1 MTERNKHILQTAIA
15 CITVALIMLLIGVNW
30 NYYLDLNDDIMIAD
44 ITSGAYTG
52 TPSAHNIQ
60 MLYPIGLLL
69 SGLYRIARGLNWYGI
84 FLAGSQF
91 VCLAVLLA
99 VTLYYLQIEV
109 KEKRVRRIVSYVLI
123 TCILV
128 TLVIPHLVILQY
140 TFTCAFLSGTAAFLL
155 LTTRSKGGLIASGV
169 LLVLAFNTR
178 SEMML
183 LTFPLVA
190 LAFCYRAYT
199 AWKESV
205 KEETGEGQKQSKR
218 NVRATLIA
226 AGVTLFALIASY
238 GIHSAAYGSAE
249 WKEFTRL
256 FDNRTELYD
265 FHTIPTYEEDK
276 PFFDE
281 NGFGEAES
289 ALLANYNYGLS
300 EKVDADFLGRAAAYA
315 FSKEADRGEGSIPF
329 SKALSDYLYRLRHI
343 AMPESYTYP
352 QTDAPWNLITIL
364 LYLAVCL
371 LFMMPEEP
379 EPDEDG
385 TVALLS
391 ASAMRAI
398 LPKLLIFFAVRS
410 ALWMYILM
418 RGRDPIRVTHG
429 MYVVEILILFALF
442 LQRIHIILG
451 LEVSAAEYAKMPETK
466 RRYGPDGKKLPVSYA
481 DAVKMKRWSWDSV
494 SKVRS
499 FRMAMAF
506 ILLMI
511 TISFLSGQILVTGA
525 SVTEREEAAGP
536 YRELFSTILQD
547 KEHTYLID
555 TYSYVAYTERAF
567 EAGANGFQNYDLLGG
582 WVCKSPVQNEKA
594 LYAAQTTGS
603 YPLAENGTPLPM
615 AEALAQGDKVL
626 YVTRP
631 RKEAG
636 TEADASNTQWLI
648 DYAAERGAAINLIEE
663 TRIADDFIIYRAEVR

>member
-1 MTERNKHILQTAIA
+1 MTERNKHIVQTLIA
-15 CITVALIMLLIGVNW
+15 CATVGILMIFIGVNW
-30 NYYLDLNDDIMIAD
+30 DYFLELNDDILIAD

-52 TPSAHNIQ
+52 TPEAHNIQ
-60 MLYPIGLLL
+60 MLYPLGLIL
-69 SGLYRIARGLNWYGI
+69 SSLYRIARGLDWYGI
-84 FLAGSQF
+84 FLAGTQF
-91 VCLAVLLA
+91 VCLTILLA
-99 VTLYYLQIEV
+99 VSLYYLQIEV
-109 KEKRVRRIVSYVLI
+109 KEKRPRRIISYALI

-140 TFTCAFLSGTAAFLL
+140 TFTCAFLSATAAFLF
-155 LTTRSKGGLIASGV
+155 LTTEKRPGLIAGV
-169 LLVLAFNTR
+169 AMLLLAFVTR

-183 LTFPLVA
+183 LTLPMVA
-190 LAFCYRAYT
+190 LALLYRAY
-199 AWKESV
+199 
-205 KEETGEGQKQSKR
+205 R

-226 AGVTLFALIASY
+226 AAVTALGIVACL

-265 FHTIPTYEEDK
+265 FHAIPTYEEDK
-276 PFFDE
+276 AFFDE

-289 ALLANYNYGLS
+289 ALLARYNYGLTQ
-300 EKVDADFLGRAAAYA
+300 KVDADFLGRAAAYA
-315 FSKEADRGEGSIPF
+315 FSKEADRGGGSVPF

-343 AMPESYTYP
+343 AMPEDYTYP

-364 LYLAVCL
+364 LYLAVL
-371 LFMMPEEP
+371 LLYMMPEEP

-391 ASAMRAI
+391 VSSMKAI

-410 ALWMYILM
+410 ALWMFILL
-418 RGRDPIRVTHG
+418 RGRDPVRVTHG
-429 MYVVEILILFALF
+429 MYLVEIAILFALF

-511 TISFLSGQILVTGA
+511 TISFLSGQILVAGST
-525 SVTEREEAAGP
+525 VTAREQTAQM
-536 YRELFSTILQD
+536 YRELFAIIASD
-547 KEHTYLID
+547 KEHTYLMD
-555 TYSYVAYTERAF
+555 TYTYVPYTEKAF
-567 EAGANGFQNYDLLGG
+567 ARDGNAFKNYDLMGG
-582 WVCKSPVQNEKA
+582 WACKSPLQNKKA
-594 LYAAQTTGS
+594 LYAAQTCGT

-615 AEALAQGDKVL
+615 EEALSQGDKVL
-626 YVTRP
+626 FVMKPLTTT
-631 RKEAG
+631 AG
-636 TEADASNTQWLI
+636 EPDPENTQWLI
-648 DYAAERGAAINLIEE
+648 DYAAERGADISLTEV
-663 TRIADDFIIYRAEVR
+663 TRTADNFIIYRVEAR